1 MITLHLQVSSPAP
14 HGVSVDLTHVPA
26 SVLLLHVSN
35 VQLPLLVFPVGERH
49 PLVPGDDAVVDG
61 QDGLGVHPH
70 PGNLVGPEVGDV
82 TGEDGLPAGHH
93 GLVLHAVREVRRSG
107 LSWQS

>member
-1 MITLHLQVSSPAP
+1 MITLDLQVSSPAP
-14 HGVSVDLTHVPA
+14 HGVGIDLTHVPA

-35 VQLPLLVFPVGERH
+35 VQLPLFVLPVGERH

-70 PGNLVGPEVGDV
+70 PGNLENKNIVFMVRNLIWDFSFIKV
-82 TGEDGLPAGHH
+82 
-93 GLVLHAVREVRRSG
+93 AVNFD
-107 LSWQS
+107 

>member
-14 HGVSVDLTHVPA
+14 HRVSVDLTHVPA

-70 PGNLVGPEVGDV
+70 PGDLENKKYCFYAEKSYLGFFFHKV
-82 TGEDGLPAGHH
+82 
-93 GLVLHAVREVRRSG
+93 AVNFD
-107 LSWQS
+107 

>member
-14 HGVSVDLTHVPA
+14 HGVRVDLAHVPA
-26 SVLLLHVSN
+26 AVLLLHISN
-35 VQLPLLVFPVGERH
+35 VQLPLLVFPVGEGH

-61 QDGLGVHPH
+61 QDGLSVHPH
-70 PGNLVGPEVGDV
+70 PGNLVGPQVGDV

-93 GLVLHAVREVRRSG
+93 GLVLHAVREVGRAG
-107 LSWQS
+107 LGWES

>member
-1 MITLHLQVSSPAP
+1 MHLQVSPPTS
-14 HGVSVDLTHVPA
+14 HRVSVDLTHVVT
-26 SVLLLHVSN
+26 SVNLLGVRD
-35 VQLPLLVFPVGERH
+35 VKLPLLVFPVGERH

-93 GLVLHAVREVRRSG
+93 GLVLHAVREVRGVALR
-107 LSWQS
+107 WQS

>member
-1 MITLHLQVSSPAP
+1 MHLQVSPPTP
-14 HGVSVDLTHVPA
+14 HRVSVDLTHVVT
-26 SVLLLHVSN
+26 SVNLLGVGD
-35 VQLPLLVFPVGERH
+35 VKLPLLVFPVGERH

-93 GLVLHAVREVRRSG
+93 GLVLHAVREVRGVALR
-107 LSWQS
+107 WQS